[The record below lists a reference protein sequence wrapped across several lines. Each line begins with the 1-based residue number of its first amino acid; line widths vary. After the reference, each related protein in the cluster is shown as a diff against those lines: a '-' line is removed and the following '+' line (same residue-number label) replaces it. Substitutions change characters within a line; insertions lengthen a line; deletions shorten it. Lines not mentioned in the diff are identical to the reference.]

1 MAIIRYWTG
10 KKVIGVE
17 VTEAVEKIYKES
29 LREEWLSDKRAERY
43 QTAISLCQMEDENG
57 YQAAGLELYGSEDVM
72 IKREERLKLRR
83 KILKALSALT
93 AVQRKLVGM
102 LYKGM
107 SGNEIARALGKD
119 KSAVSHMKKRVQKIF
134 SDILKREDE

>member
-17 VTEAVEKIYKES
+17 VTEAVEKVYKES
-29 LREEWLSDKRAERY
+29 LREEWLSDKRAERH

-57 YQAAGLELYGSEDVM
+57 YQLSGLGLYDSEDAMV
-72 IKREERLKLRR
+72 KREEQSKLRR
-83 KILKALSALT
+83 KILKALKALT
-93 AVQRKLVGM
+93 TVQRRLVGM

-107 SGNEIARALGKD
+107 SGNEIAKELGTD

-134 SDILKREDE
+134 SDILKKKDE